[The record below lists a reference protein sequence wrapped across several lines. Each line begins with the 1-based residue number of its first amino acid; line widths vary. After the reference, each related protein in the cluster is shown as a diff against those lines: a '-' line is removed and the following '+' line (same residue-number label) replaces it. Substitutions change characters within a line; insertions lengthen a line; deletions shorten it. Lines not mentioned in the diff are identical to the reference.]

1 MLQVV
6 LSYSPEVIMNKD
18 ISEYI
23 LCWVEDNL
31 YTGATI
37 GELAKSVG
45 YSRRTLE
52 TGFRQNY
59 GMSLGNYL
67 FRRRMARAAV
77 TLRLARL
84 TITELAMLLHYC
96 SAANFTRA
104 FHRYYGQTPDAYRR
118 AQLWDTSL
126 LQLPLH
132 FKSQEYNSERVHL
145 ESPVFITGEPFRY
158 QAKYTNTHDDSFM
171 KNFRKHMQR
180 WQPAPNEEIWTVT
193 SMHIPESIAVN
204 RKGLVDVDV
213 VVGTQTQFE
222 RNSVA
227 VVPSGTYVRFNFS
240 GSWEQYIIFSK
251 QAYACCLEGKSW
263 RGSGA
268 SCFMKIT
275 GLDVVAEHFSCQL
288 YISVE

>member
-1 MLQVV
+1 
-6 LSYSPEVIMNKD
+6 MNKD
-18 ISEYI
+18 ISDYV

-31 YTGATI
+31 CTGATI
-37 GELAKSVG
+37 SELAKSVG

-52 TGFRQNY
+52 TGFRRDY
-59 GMSLGNYL
+59 GLSLGNYL

-77 TLRLARL
+77 ILRLARL
-84 TITELAMLLHYC
+84 TITELAMLLNYC

-118 AQLWDTSL
+118 AQLWDTRL

-132 FKSQEYNSERVHL
+132 FKSPEYNSERVHL
-145 ESPVFITGEPFRY
+145 KSPVFIAGESFRY
-158 QAKYTNTHDDSFM
+158 QAKYTNTHDDSFVE
-171 KNFRKHMQR
+171 NFRKHMKR
-180 WQPAPNEEIWTVT
+180 WQPSHQADIWTVT
-193 SMHIPESIAVN
+193 SMHVPESIAVN

-213 VVGTQTQFE
+213 VVGTQIQHE

-227 VVPSGTYVRFNFS
+227 VMPSGNYVRFSFS
-240 GSWEQYIIFSK
+240 GNWEKYIIFSK
-251 QAYACCLEGKSW
+251 LAYARCLEGNRW
-263 RGSGA
+263 HWSGV

-275 GLDVVAEHFSCQL
+275 CWDVVAEHLSCQL

>member
-1 MLQVV
+1 
-6 LSYSPEVIMNKD
+6 MNKD
-18 ISEYI
+18 ISDYI

-37 GELAKSVG
+37 SELAKSVG

-52 TGFRQNY
+52 TGFRRNY
-59 GMSLGNYL
+59 GLSLGNYL

-84 TITELAMLLHYC
+84 TITELAMLLNYC

-104 FHRYYGQTPDAYRR
+104 FHRYYGLTPDAYRR

-126 LQLPLH
+126 LQVPLH
-132 FKSQEYNSERVHL
+132 FKSPEYNSERVHL
-145 ESPVFITGEPFRY
+145 KSPVFIAGESFRY
-158 QAKYTNTHDDSFM
+158 QAKYTNPRDNSFM
-171 KNFRKHMQR
+171 ENFSKHIER
-180 WQPAPNEEIWTVT
+180 WQPSHQADIWIVT
-193 SMHIPESIAVN
+193 SMHIPDSIAVN

-213 VVGTQTQFE
+213 VVGTQIQHE
-222 RNSVA
+222 KNSVA
-227 VVPSGTYVRFNFS
+227 VIPSGNYVRFIFS
-240 GSWEQYIIFSK
+240 GSWDKYIIFSRL
-251 QAYACCLEGKSW
+251 AYTRCLEEKSW

-275 GLDVVAEHFSCQL
+275 CLDVVAEHLSCQL

>member
-1 MLQVV
+1 
-6 LSYSPEVIMNKD
+6 MNKD

-37 GELAKSVG
+37 SELAKSVG

-52 TGFRQNY
+52 TGFRRDY
-59 GMSLGNYL
+59 GLSLGNYL

-84 TITELAMLLHYC
+84 TITELALLLHYC

-118 AQLWDTSL
+118 SQLWDTSL
-126 LQLPLH
+126 LQVPLH
-132 FKSQEYNSERVHL
+132 YESPEYNSERVHL
-145 ESPVFITGEPFRY
+145 NSPVFIAGESFRY
-158 QAKYTNTHDDSFM
+158 QAQYTNTLDDSFM
-171 KNFRKHMQR
+171 ENFRKHIKK
-180 WQPAPNEEIWTVT
+180 WAPSYHEDIWTVT

-213 VVGTQTQFE
+213 VVGTQLQHE

-227 VVPSGTYVRFNFS
+227 VIPSGNYTRFSFS
-240 GSWEQYIIFSK
+240 GSWNKYIIFSRL
-251 QAYACCLEGKSW
+251 AYTRCLEGKKW
-263 RGSGA
+263 CGLGT

-275 GLDVVAEHFSCQL
+275 LLDVVAEQLSCQL

>member
-1 MLQVV
+1 
-6 LSYSPEVIMNKD
+6 MNKD

-37 GELAKSVG
+37 SELAKSVG

-52 TGFRQNY
+52 TGFRRDY
-59 GMSLGNYL
+59 GLSIGNYL

-84 TITELAMLLHYC
+84 TITELAMLFHYC

-104 FHRYYGQTPDAYRR
+104 FHRFYGQTPDAYRR
-118 AQLWDTSL
+118 AQFWDTSL
-126 LQLPLH
+126 LQVPLH
-132 FKSQEYNSERVHL
+132 FKSPEYNSERVHL
-145 ESPVFITGEPFRY
+145 KSSVFIAGESFRY
-158 QAKYTNTHDDSFM
+158 QAKYINTHDDSFVE
-171 KNFRKHMQR
+171 NFRKHMQR
-180 WQPAPNEEIWTVT
+180 WQSSHHEDIWTVT

-213 VVGTQTQFE
+213 VVGTQIQDE
-222 RNSVA
+222 RNSV
-227 VVPSGTYVRFNFS
+227 VVMPPGNYVRFSFS
-240 GSWEQYIIFSK
+240 GNWDKYIIFSK
-251 QAYACCLEGKSW
+251 LAYVRYLEGKGR

-268 SCFMKIT
+268 LCFMKIT
-275 GLDVVAEHFSCQL
+275 CLDVVAEHLSCQL
-288 YISVE
+288 YISLE

>member
-1 MLQVV
+1 
-6 LSYSPEVIMNKD
+6 MNKD
-18 ISEYI
+18 ISDYI

-37 GELAKSVG
+37 RELAKSVG

-52 TGFRQNY
+52 TGFRRNY
-59 GMSLGNYL
+59 GLSLGNYL

-132 FKSQEYNSERVHL
+132 FKSPEYNSERVHL
-145 ESPVFITGEPFRY
+145 ESPVFITGEHFQY
-158 QAKYTNTHDDSFM
+158 QAKYTNTHDDSFVE
-171 KNFRKHMQR
+171 NFRKHMKR
-180 WQPAPNEEIWTVT
+180 WQPAPHEDLWAATT
-193 SMHIPESIAVN
+193 MRIPESIVVN
-204 RKGLVDVDV
+204 RKGLVNVDV
-213 VVGTQTQFE
+213 VVGTQTQYE
-222 RNSVA
+222 KESI
-227 VVPSGTYVRFNFS
+227 VVMPSGTYARFSFS
-240 GSWEQYIIFSK
+240 GSWNTYIIFSSL
-251 QAYACCLEGKSW
+251 AYTRCLEGKSW
-263 RGSGA
+263 RGSGV
-268 SCFMKIT
+268 SSFMKIT
-275 GLDVVAEHFSCQL
+275 CLDVVAEHLSCQL